1 MIFSHARPSII
12 QAVGGRSYTRDPSAW
27 QSSNTTAISYQAEM
41 EAANMNALSCLFVS
55 LLMPTF
61 SGIWLWWNL
70 TTYEI
75 STLIIWKKQSI
86 QMTATYQRS
95 WKLNWSKMM
104 RRSYSFQP
112 LKLEYGPFES
122 HLFYN
127 SQTDVGK
134 AVKQA
139 YLLGKADKTRDVA
152 ITLRADVQKA
162 HTRTLIQSHGLHLL
176 GT

>member
-1 MIFSHARPSII
+1 MKLDHL
-12 QAVGGRSYTRDPSAW
+12 RDIYINHLKETKY
-27 QSSNTTAISYQAEM
+27 SNDGY
-41 EAANMNALSCLFVS
+41 LS
-55 LLMPTF
+55 
-61 SGIWLWWNL
+61 
-70 TTYEI
+70 E
-75 STLIIWKKQSI
+75 
-86 QMTATYQRS
+86 
-95 WKLNWSKMM
+95 
-104 RRSYSFQP
+104 
-112 LKLEYGPFES
+112 KLEAKLIKNDEEKLSFHPSQLESGPFES
-122 HLFYN
+122 HLVYN